1 MRMRFVTRVCTLAI
15 ITLLNVIP
23 TELCAKEIWLHE
35 MGVSPHYLQDWGCP
49 EINRTVVGTPF
60 SIAGKHYDNGVGTHS
75 ISRFF
80 FKLDGKAQRV
90 QGIVGADD
98 KNDFHTKLQF
108 KILGDKKELWRSGI
122 MTKGDMAKP
131 FDVNLEGVD
140 KVLLLVEEC
149 GDGIMYDHAD
159 WINVKFITDG
169 DVVPTPVWPEP
180 IAKQPY
186 ILTPK
191 EPKEPRINNPFV
203 YGATPG
209 ADFLWYVMASG
220 EKPMKYEVKGAL
232 PKGLKYDKNSGI
244 ISGKAKEK
252 GDYLVTLIA
261 KNKYGKASKN
271 VVIRIGDRIAL
282 TPPMGWNSW
291 NCWRFSCDDEKVRQA
306 ADIMHEKLQPYGWNF
321 VNIDDGW
328 AAEKRN
334 EEGVLN
340 GNERFPD
347 FKKMIDYLHSKG
359 LKFGLYSSPGGYTC
373 GRYTGTYGFEEIDA
387 KTWADWGVDYLK
399 YDYCGYM
406 DIQKDAEEKTIQEPY
421 VWMRN
426 AIDKT
431 GRDIVYCVGYGA
443 PNVWHWGA
451 EAGGNQW
458 RTTRDITDEWN
469 VVLAIG
475 TFQDVCAHATDAGRY
490 NDPDMMVLG
499 YVGGGWNKP
508 KHKTLLTPD
517 EQYSHV
523 SLWMLLSAPMLLGC
537 DMALLDDFTLSLI
550 TNPEVI
556 AVNQDA
562 KCAPAV
568 KKVVE
573 NGQIWYKPLLDGSIA
588 IGCFN
593 VDPYYV
599 MWDETEAEK
608 IQNKEYEFTVD
619 LKSLGIDSPVTVR
632 DIWRNQDEMTGVRD
646 SFTVKVPYHGVK
658 FMKLTKQKLY

>member
-1 MRMRFVTRVCTLAI
+1 MHGKIIVRVFIFAAVM
-15 ITLLNVIP
+15 LLNGVYANI
-23 TELCAKEIWLHE
+23 EANEVWLHE
-35 MGVSPHYLQDWGCP
+35 IGVSPHYLQDWGSP
-49 EINRTVVGTPF
+49 QINQTVVGTPF
-60 SIAGKHYDNGVGTHS
+60 SIAGTHYETGVGTHA

-80 FKLDGKAQRV
+80 FKLNKKAHRV

-108 KILGDKKELWRSGI
+108 KIIGDRKELWRSGV

-131 FDVNLEGVD
+131 FDVNLSGVD

-169 DVVPTPVWPEP
+169 EVEPIPVWAKP
-180 IAKQPY
+180 IPKQPY
-186 ILTPK
+186 ILTPA
-191 EPKEPRINNPFV
+191 EPKNPRINNPGV

-220 EKPMKYEVKGAL
+220 EKPMNYEIKGL
-232 PKGLKYDKNSGI
+232 PKGLQYDKTTGI
-244 ISGKAKEK
+244 ITGRVREK
-252 GDYLVTLIA
+252 GDYTVTFIA
-261 KNKYGKASKN
+261 KNKYGEDKKN
-271 VVIRIGDRIAL
+271 VVIKIGDRIAL

-306 ADIMHEKLQPYGWNF
+306 ADIMHEKLQAYGWNF

-328 AAEKRN
+328 EAETRTK
-334 EEGVLN
+334 EGVLL
-340 GNERFPD
+340 GNEQFPD
-347 FKKMIDYLHSKG
+347 FKKMIDYVHSKG
-359 LKFGLYSSPGGYTC
+359 LKFGLYSSPGNHTC
-373 GRYTGTYGFEEIDA
+373 GNRLGTYGYVETDA
-387 KTWADWGVDYLK
+387 KTWAEWGVDYLK

-421 VWMRN
+421 VWMRE
-426 AIDKT
+426 AMDKA
-431 GRDIVYCVGYGA
+431 GRDVVYCVGYGA
-443 PNVWHWGA
+443 PNVWRWGA

-475 TFQDVCAHATDAGRY
+475 TFQDVCAYATEPGRY

-499 YVGGGWNKP
+499 YVGGGWNTP

-537 DMALLDDFTLSLI
+537 DMALIDDFTLSLI

-556 AVNQDA
+556 AVNQDIL
-562 KCAPAV
+562 CAPAV
-568 KKVVE
+568 KKIVE
-573 NGQIWYKPLLDGSIA
+573 NGQIWYKPLSDGSIA
-588 IGCFN
+588 LGCFN

-599 MWDETEAEK
+599 MWDETEAETM
-608 IQNKEYEFTVD
+608 QQREYEFTVD
-619 LKSLGIDSPVTVR
+619 LNALGFNTPVTVR
-632 DIWRNQDEMTGVRD
+632 DIWKNKDEMTGVNGK
-646 SFTVKVPYHGVK
+646 FTVKVPYHGVK
-658 FMKLTKQKLY
+658 FVKLTKE